1 MIGKFYHK
9 AVTKKLESNFLFDIF
24 LNNYVWY

>member
-1 MIGKFYHK
+1 MIGKFLPQSCE
-9 AVTKKLESNFLFDIF
+9 KKLESNFLFDIF